1 MDKIDVNNQ
10 ESTSQLWSTLQETAF
25 QRTVRVHLAAM
36 GTVLI
41 TQILLGILH
50 RNSAIVLFGLGLVAV
65 WMAIE
70 TTERL
75 IILTGLPLSALTIA
89 TALEVSRYPE
99 APWIILSLTSGLA
112 AWDTY
117 HLIHRSSG
125 IDHIERSKEL
135 EDIHLRRL
143 LLVVSVGSVLGLVV
157 MLAEINL
164 GFGLTLVLG
173 LLAIVGIGQIVRFLR
188 KNNT

>member
-1 MDKIDVNNQ
+1 MDKIDVNHR
-10 ESTSQLWSTLQETAF
+10 ESTSRPWSTLQETAF
-25 QRTVRVHLAAM
+25 RRTIRVHLAAM

-41 TQILLGILH
+41 TQILLGILQG
-50 RNSAIVLFGLGLVAV
+50 NSTIVLFGLGLVAA

-70 TTERL
+70 AAERL

-89 TALEVSRYPE
+89 TALEVSRYPQ
-99 APWIILSLTSGLA
+99 APWIILSLTAGLA

-117 HLIHRSSG
+117 HLIHRSSA

-143 LLVVSVGSVLGLVV
+143 LLVLSVGSIMGIAA
-157 MLAEINL
+157 MLTEINL
-164 GFGLTLVLG
+164 GFGLVLVLG
-173 LLAIVGIGQIVRFLR
+173 LLAVFGIGQIVRYLR
-188 KNNT
+188 KNNA